1 MATLIRA
8 VARFGPRLVAA
19 APVEAAELHKRMTAG
34 TGLSAPVARMMLG
47 QLADVLL
54 FFLRRGSAVRL
65 PGIGRLRVFMN
76 RDGILRLHLV
86 PDKLLLAALQDH
98 EHLTATV
105 EHAERIGWTDA
116 DYKAMWDAEYPD
128 DPLEIGPPRQARI
141 KRLSP
146 GRPRPGDLQH

>member
-19 APVEAAELHKRMTAG
+19 APVEASELYKRMTAG
-34 TGLSAPVARMMLG
+34 TGLTAPVARLMLD

-54 FFLRRGSAVRL
+54 VFLRRGSAVKL

-86 PDKLLLAALQDH
+86 PDKRLLAALQDH
-98 EHLTATV
+98 ERLTGTV
-105 EHAERIGWTDA
+105 EHAERISWTDA
-116 DYKAMWDAEYPD
+116 DYKAQWDAEFPD
-128 DPLEIGPPRQARI
+128 DPLEIGPPRRARV

-146 GRPRPGDLQH
+146 GRPRTVDSQS